1 MRSPYFGLIFFG
13 SISFLYRKNCGFAFY
28 TVSILIHNSYYFV
41 KLKCVVN
48 RSTSIHLT
56 YLFNSSVPRS
66 VERNRIYYTTYNL
79 KSFSALK
86 PKDACFS
93 RYFSISVIS
102 SMYFRRTIARPRMAV
117 THHEPAVL
125 YPVCIR
131 VILAKFLL
139 LNLMRIIINGFSV
152 YFC

>member
-1 MRSPYFGLIFFG
+1 MLLIDQRRYT
-13 SISFLYRKNCGFAFY
+13 SRIFL
-28 TVSILIHNSYYFV
+28 
-41 KLKCVVN
+41 
-48 RSTSIHLT
+48 
-56 YLFNSSVPRS
+56 NSSVPRS

-152 YFC
+152 YFCWLRLFLFFFFCSNVPREFSWLNTTRFNSSI

>member
-1 MRSPYFGLIFFG
+1 MLLIDQRRYT
-13 SISFLYRKNCGFAFY
+13 SRIFL
-28 TVSILIHNSYYFV
+28 
-41 KLKCVVN
+41 
-48 RSTSIHLT
+48 
-56 YLFNSSVPRS
+56 NSSVPRS

-152 YFC
+152 YFCWLRLFLFFFLFQCTAGIFMIKHDTI

>member
-1 MRSPYFGLIFFG
+1 MLLIDQRRYT
-13 SISFLYRKNCGFAFY
+13 SRIFL
-28 TVSILIHNSYYFV
+28 
-41 KLKCVVN
+41 
-48 RSTSIHLT
+48 
-56 YLFNSSVPRS
+56 NSSVPRS

-152 YFC
+152 YFCWLRLFLFFFFVPMYRGNFHD

>member
-1 MRSPYFGLIFFG
+1 MLLIDQRRYT
-13 SISFLYRKNCGFAFY
+13 SRIFL
-28 TVSILIHNSYYFV
+28 
-41 KLKCVVN
+41 
-48 RSTSIHLT
+48 
-56 YLFNSSVPRS
+56 NSSVPRS

-125 YPVCIR
+125 YPVRIR

-152 YFC
+152 YFCWLRLFLFFFCSNVPREFSWLNTTRFNSSI